1 MPLNPLQLLGA
12 FIATCIV
19 LAIARIVESKGVPL
33 RFSLRSLL
41 ILVTGVALV
50 LGAAVAALGR
60 LSS

>member
-12 FIATCIV
+12 FIAAGVV
-19 LAIARIVESKGVPL
+19 LAIARIVEPQGERL

-41 ILVTGVALV
+41 IFVTGVALV